1 MNQNFNLLKQIHMKK
16 TSYSKLLMLFFC
28 CFLQLAAFTQER
40 EITGKVSDADGVP
53 LPGVSIQIKGTTQGT
68 ITDFDGN
75 YSLTVSPEATLVFSF
90 IGYTTQEIPVGDQTE
105 IIVTMRE
112 DIMELDEIVVT
123 GYGVAKKSDLTGAM
137 ASLTEEDFNKIAGAS
152 PEQMMEGRIPGVEIR
167 SNNGEPGA
175 GASITVRGASTFRS
189 GSQPLYVIDGIPMD
203 MQNTSPDGPSKGGIG
218 STATNPLNFLNPND
232 IQSIDILKD
241 ASAAAIYGSRGA
253 NGVVIVTTKKGT
265 EGKSEVDYSASFSI
279 SQLPKKL
286 DVLTADE
293 WRVIRQDTLG
303 EEEYDYGASTDWQ
316 DEIFRTAYGQS
327 HTLALSNGS
336 QNTSYRVSFGYLN
349 QDGIIKNSDRE
360 KYSGRLNLNQKA
372 LNNRLNLETNLTMT
386 SETYNRPPVGAAG
399 YEGDLLLNALKANPT
414 WPLKDDQG
422 NIFQTGAGN
431 ERVPSAMLAYNS
443 DKTRTVTLLGGVA
456 GTIQITEGLIYKINL
471 GTDYSNAN
479 RFINTSQKLD
489 YAAGTSGVGEINN
502 KELWNYVIEHTL
514 SYSKIFGQ
522 HKLDFLA
529 GYSYQDFYIRGNKT
543 LGGGYSTDGIFY
555 TNRIQAGLSSY
566 TEISSWADTY
576 QMQSYFGRINYNL
589 SEKYLA
595 TFTLRADGS
604 SKFGKNNKYGYFP
617 SAAFAWRISQENFM
631 ENVNAISNLKLR
643 VGWGQ
648 TGNSEIGTKNSR
660 YLYAIDEG
668 SRAII
673 GGQVIQGFKIS
684 RTPNPDITWETTT
697 SSNIGLDFG
706 ILTGRISG
714 SIDVFRKSTTDVLLS
729 IPAVAGSPT
738 STVVRNIDSCSIV
751 NDGLELGLMLYPF
764 TEGEFKWDISANA
777 TYLKNVVHDAPAMYA
792 TGRAAGQGLTDA
804 YVQVITSDQPMNV
817 FYGLRVDSIT
827 PDGDIIYLQTEPNEY
842 GRTRDSLTYL
852 GNPQPKFTWSITN
865 TFNYKAF
872 DLSIFIEGKHGHK
885 IFNNTNLL
893 LEKTNL
899 NLAQNA
905 LSDYVYDRTNYD
917 LTTEVS
923 DRYLESGS
931 YVRLSNATLGYSVST
946 KNIQWISR
954 LRIYI
959 SGSNLLLFT
968 GYKGYDPDVN
978 SNQEKDGVRS
988 LGVDISSY
996 PKARII
1002 MAGIDV
1008 TF

>member
-1 MNQNFNLLKQIHMKK
+1 MKK
-16 TSYSKLLMLFFC
+16 TTYSKLLALLMC
-28 CFLQLAAFTQER
+28 CLLQLAAFAQDR
-40 EITGKVSDADGVP
+40 EITGKVVDDAGIP
-53 LPGVSIQIKGTTQGT
+53 LPGVSIQIRGTTQGT
-68 ITDFDGN
+68 ITDLDGF
-75 YSLTVSPEATLVFSF
+75 YTLKVTSEAVLVYSF
-90 IGYTTQEIPVGDQTE
+90 IGFTTQEIPVGDQTD
-105 IIVTMRE
+105 ILVTLGE

-123 GYGVAKKSDLTGAM
+123 GYGVSKKSDLTGAM
-137 ASLTEEDFNKIAGAS
+137 ASLSGDDFNAIAGAS

-175 GASITVRGASTFRS
+175 GANITVRGASTFRS

-232 IQSIDILKD
+232 IASIDILKD

-253 NGVVIVTTKKGT
+253 NGVIIITTKKGT
-265 EGKSEVDYSASFSI
+265 EGRSEVDYSVSASI
-279 SQLPKKL
+279 SGLPKKL

-293 WRVIRQDTLG
+293 WRVIRLDTLG
-303 EEEYDYGASTDWQ
+303 MEEYDYGASTDWQ
-316 DEIFRTAYGQS
+316 DQIFRTAIGHN
-327 HTLALSNGS
+327 HTLSLSNGS
-336 QNTSYRVSFGYLN
+336 QNTSYRISFGYLN
-349 QDGIIKNSDRE
+349 QQGIIKNSDRE
-360 KYSGRLNLNQKA
+360 KFSGRLNMNQRA
-372 LNNRLNLETNLTMT
+372 LNNRLNLETNLTMA

-414 WPLKDDQG
+414 WPLEDEEG
-422 NIFQTGAGN
+422 EIFQTGAGN
-431 ERVPSAMLAYNS
+431 ERVPSAMLAYTS
-443 DKTRTVTLLGGVA
+443 DRTRTVTLLGGIA
-456 GTIQITEGLIYKINL
+456 GTLQIAEGLNYKINL
-471 GTDYSNAN
+471 GTNYSNAN

-489 YAAGTSGVGEINN
+489 YAAGTDGVGEINN
-502 KELWNYVIEHTL
+502 KETWNYVIEHTL
-514 SYSKIFGQ
+514 SYNKTFGE
-522 HKLDFLA
+522 HKFDFLA

-566 TEISSWADTY
+566 SEISSWADTY
-576 QMQSYFGRINYNL
+576 QMQSFFGRINYNL

-604 SKFGKNNKYGYFP
+604 SKFGENNKYGYFP
-617 SAAFAWRISQENFM
+617 SAAFAWRISQEEFM
-631 ENVNAISNLKLR
+631 KNVDLISNLKLR
-643 VGWGQ
+643 LGWGQ

-660 YLYAIDEG
+660 YLYAIADG

-706 ILTGRISG
+706 ILSGRISG
-714 SIDVFRKSTTDVLLS
+714 SIDLFEKKTTNVLLS
-729 IPAVAGSPT
+729 IPAAAGSPT
-738 STVVRNIDSCSIV
+738 ATVVRNIDSCSII
-751 NDGLELGLMLYPF
+751 NDGFEIGLVVYPL
-764 TEGEFKWDISANA
+764 TEGEFNWDIGINA
-777 TYLKNVVHDAPAMYA
+777 TFLKNVVRDVPAQYA

-817 FYGLRVDSIT
+817 FYGLQVDSIS
-827 PDGDIIYLQTEPNEY
+827 PDGDIYYLQTEPDEA

-852 GNPQPKFTWSITN
+852 GNPQPKFTWSMSN
-865 TFNYKAF
+865 SFRFRAL
-872 DLSIFIEGKHGHK
+872 DLSFFIEGKHGHK

-893 LEKTNL
+893 LEKTNIE
-899 NLAQNA
+899 LAQNA
-905 LSDYVYDRTNYD
+905 LSDFVYDEINYD
-917 LTTEVS
+917 LTTDVS

-931 YVRLSNATLGYSVST
+931 YVRLSNATLGYTLSP
-946 KNIQWISR
+946 KKIQWMSR
-954 LRIYI
+954 IRFYI

-968 GYKGYDPDVN
+968 QYEGYDPDVN

-988 LGVDISSY
+988 LGVDISNY
-996 PKARII
+996 PKARTV
-1002 MAGIDV
+1002 MAGVNV